1 MKPIREYYGSGDHTG
16 EVFVKEYAYFFL
28 YETWSY
34 RTMTKTLVQAFYKN
48 GKAFEKKLNESW
60 KRI

>member
-16 EVFVKEYAYFFL
+16 EVLVKEYNYFTLF
-28 YETWSY
+28 ETWSY
-34 RTMTKTLVQAFYKN
+34 RTMTKTLAQAFYKN
-48 GKAFEKKLNESW
+48 GKVFEKKLNESW